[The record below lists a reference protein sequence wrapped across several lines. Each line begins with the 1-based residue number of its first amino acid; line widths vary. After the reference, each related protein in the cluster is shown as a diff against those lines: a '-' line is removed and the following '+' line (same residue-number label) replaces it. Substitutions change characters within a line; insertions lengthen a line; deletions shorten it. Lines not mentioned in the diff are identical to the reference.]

1 MLPTRNI
8 AEPAS
13 RTSFRIRPRRWLQF
27 SIRTLLGVT
36 FAACCLMAWVA
47 HKRDEA
53 AQQQKAYQ
61 LILDKHGMTNFG
73 PESAR
78 PPWLRLILGEDV
90 SGSGGCIMFGNSE
103 VNDADLAQLSSLRQI
118 QRLSLNKTLV
128 TDKGLVHL
136 GKLSRL
142 ADLSLDKTQISD
154 DGLKSLHA
162 CHSLEF
168 LSLYGTRTTPA
179 GVESLRAALPYLR
192 VIDRDE
198 TDLPALRSRN

>member
-1 MLPTRNI
+1 MSPTRI
-8 AEPAS
+8 VAEPAS

-36 FAACCLMAWVA
+36 FIACCLMAWVA

-53 AQQQKAYQ
+53 AQQQQAYQ
-61 LILDKHGMTNFG
+61 LIVDKHGMTNFG

-90 SGSGGCIMFGNSE
+90 SGSGGCIFQELPAIGHGH
-103 VNDADLAQLSSLRQI
+103 LP
-118 QRLSLNKTLV
+118 
-128 TDKGLVHL
+128 DKGLVHL

-142 ADLSLDKTQISD
+142 KYLNLNKTQISD

-168 LSLYGTRTTPA
+168 LSLSGTRTTPA
-179 GVESLRAALPYLR
+179 GVERLRAALPDLH

-198 TDLPALRSRN
+198 TELPALRPKN